1 MGRSRTEYYRLMGWT
16 FRRSRSST
24 GVVQTYLSTTY
35 GFERITPHLYKR
47 LRICSTR
54 RNSTCDEALN
64 LARKE
69 RFERNKKNSSQTPPR
84 LFKPGD
90 KVYLSYP
97 RGRLRPLHGST
108 KLSRVNDGPFTVLG
122 DMFQGLVY
130 NLKHDRKKD
139 RRVSFCRAYD
149 PGRRNGFGR

>member
-1 MGRSRTEYYRLMGWT
+1 MY
-16 FRRSRSST
+16 
-24 GVVQTYLSTTY
+24 
-35 GFERITPHLYKR
+35 
-47 LRICSTR
+47 
-54 RNSTCDEALN
+54 EALN

-97 RGRLRPLHGST
+97 RGRFRPLHGST

-130 NLKHDRKKD
+130 NLKHDRKKTEELAS
-139 RRVSFCRAYD
+139 V
-149 PGRRNGFGR
+149 GRMIPVEEMVLPDKVTDLPCKASSNSTASALTG